1 MRTVIDLSIQRSL
14 KRHMTDTM
22 ENLPAKKKAR
32 RLAVGFAVRPRVL
45 IAGILSGGTMI
56 AFPTATGVVVIY
68 LACAI
73 ATAGMMAWA
82 GAVAL
87 ASVSAIVLVPPILTV
102 IAILII
108 RAGVRSIIHLAWPKA
123 ATQDGAQQ
131 AAEAAHAADQ
141 SLIGQLTA
149 LRESLDRWEN
159 DGGSAAP
166 PPRLAKPRIRYFAKH
181 RQRPRVAPV

>member
-1 MRTVIDLSIQRSL
+1 MPDSIAN
-14 KRHMTDTM
+14 T
-22 ENLPAKKKAR
+22 PATKKVR
-32 RLAVGFAVRPRVL
+32 RLALRLAVRPRVL

-68 LACAI
+68 IACAI
-73 ATAGMMAWA
+73 ATTGMMAWA

-87 ASVSAIVLVPPILTV
+87 ASVTAIVLVPPILTV

-108 RAGVRSIIHLAWPKA
+108 RAAIRRIIRLAWPTA
-123 ATQDGAQQ
+123 ATSDGALQATQ
-131 AAEAAHAADQ
+131 AAPAADQ
-141 SLIGQLTA
+141 SLIGQLTT

-166 PPRLAKPRIRYFAKH
+166 PPRVAKPRIRYFAKH